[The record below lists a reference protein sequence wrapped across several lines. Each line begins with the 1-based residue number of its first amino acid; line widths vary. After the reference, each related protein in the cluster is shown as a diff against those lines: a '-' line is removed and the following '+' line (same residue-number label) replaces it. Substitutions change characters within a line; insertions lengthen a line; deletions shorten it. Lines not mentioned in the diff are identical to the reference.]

1 MAPLISR
8 RLRKGAA
15 TTAVAAAAMAALTAS
30 QAPGFASTSDGD
42 RDRNRE
48 RQASESPA
56 VDDTPIDGGSSYHTD
71 LPPLKTPDK
80 PGSSADLP
88 GIPGGGAKAEA
99 GIPATV
105 LAAYKK
111 AEAALKESRPGCN
124 LPWQLLAAIGKVES
138 GQARGGNVDAE
149 GTTPSPILG
158 PVLNGKGFAMIKDTD
173 NGAFDGDSGHDR
185 AVGPMQFIPSTWANW
200 GRDGNGD
207 GDRDPNN
214 IYDAALA
221 AGHYLCASGR
231 DLSSERSLHQA
242 ILGYN
247 HSQEYLN
254 TVLSWFE
261 YYKSGTH
268 EVPDGTGV
276 LPSDNRSGGSGPGTG
291 GKGSHK
297 GHGGGKGHGGKG
309 HGGKG
314 HGGKDTGKDP
324 GRPHTLPKPDPDP
337 DSTPKPPSHGGETP
351 GPPSPKP
358 PTTPA
363 PSRPTALASVG
374 AKELSATAGTEFAQ
388 PPRVRAVDA
397 KGKPVAKAKILYEI
411 RGETGARFL
420 GLVKSAVVLTR
431 SDGTATAPKLTA
443 GEQTGSF
450 TVRATADGGKLTPV
464 EFKATVKARPAPR
477 ADVLARIGDK
487 ALKAETGGAFAD
499 PLTVKA
505 TYKGKVAA
513 GVPVTA
519 TMVTADPKKPVQNDK
534 GPYFLDEKGKPV
546 RTLTGLKTNALGQLT
561 LPKILADEHTG
572 TYLLR
577 LTTADGA
584 VLTVE
589 LTVTQA
595 AAS

>member
-1 MAPLISR
+1 MAPLIGR

-30 QAPGFASTSDGD
+30 QAPGFASSSDHGD

-48 RQASESPA
+48 QTASDSPA

-71 LPPLKTPDK
+71 LPPLKTPGK
-80 PGSSADLP
+80 PGHSADLP
-88 GIPGGGAKAEA
+88 GIPGGGTKTEA

-105 LAAYKK
+105 LDAYKR
-111 AEAALKESRPGCN
+111 AEAALKDSRPGCN

-149 GTTPSPILG
+149 GTTPRPILG
-158 PVLNGKGFAMIKDTD
+158 PVLNGNGFAMIKDTD
-173 NGAFDGDSGHDR
+173 GGAFDGDATHDR

-200 GRDGNGD
+200 GRDGNND
-207 GDRDPNN
+207 GERDPNN

-221 AGHYLCASGR
+221 AGNYLCAGDR
-231 DLSSERSLHQA
+231 DLSTEHHLHQA

-254 TVLSWFE
+254 TVLSWLE
-261 YYKSGTH
+261 YYKRGTH

-276 LPSDNRSGGSGPGTG
+276 LPSDNRSGGSGPGAG
-291 GKGSHK
+291 GKGSHN
-297 GHGGGKGHGGKG
+297 GHGGGKGTGNEHG
-309 HGGKG
+309 H
-314 HGGKDTGKDP
+314 P
-324 GRPHTLPKPDPDP
+324 RTLPKST
-337 DSTPKPPSHGGETP
+337 DSSPKPPSHGGETP
-351 GPPSPKP
+351 GTSSPKP
-358 PTTPA
+358 PKPPKPPQTPA
-363 PSRPTALASVG
+363 PSVPTALASVG
-374 AKELSATAGTEFAQ
+374 AKELSATAGTEFATL
-388 PPRVRAVDA
+388 PRVRAVDA
-397 KGKPVAKAKILYEI
+397 KGKPVAKAKIRYEI
-411 RGETGARFL
+411 RGETGARFA
-420 GLVKSAVVLTR
+420 GLVKSAVVPTG

-450 TVRATADGGKLTPV
+450 AVRATVEGKKLTPV
-464 EFKATVKARPAPR
+464 EFKATVKARPTPQ
-477 ADVLARIGDK
+477 ADALARIDDK
-487 ALKAETGGAFAD
+487 AFTAETGGTFAD

-519 TMVTADPKKPVQNDK
+519 TMISADPEKPVENDK

-561 LPKILADEHTG
+561 LPQILADEHAG

>member
-30 QAPGFASTSDGD
+30 QAPGFASSPDHGD
-42 RDRNRE
+42 RDRDRE
-48 RQASESPA
+48 QSASESPA
-56 VDDTPIDGGSSYHTD
+56 ADDNTPIDGGSSYHTD

-80 PGSSADLP
+80 PDASADLP

-105 LAAYKK
+105 LDAYKR
-111 AEAALKESRPGCN
+111 AESTLKDTRPGCN

-149 GTTPSPILG
+149 GTTPRPILG
-158 PVLNGKGFAMIKDTD
+158 PVLNGNGFAMIKDTD
-173 NGAFDGDSGHDR
+173 RGAFDGDATHDR

-221 AGHYLCASGR
+221 AGHYLCAGGR
-231 DLSSERSLHQA
+231 DLSTEGQLHQA

-261 YYKSGTH
+261 YYKRGTH
-268 EVPDGTGV
+268 EVPDGAGV

-291 GKGSHK
+291 GKGS
-297 GHGGGKGHGGKG
+297 GKGHGGKG
-309 HGGKG
+309 QGGKDHGGKEQ
-314 HGGKDTGKDP
+314 
-324 GRPHTLPKPDPDP
+324 GRPHPLPKPEPGT
-337 DSTPKPPSHGGETP
+337 DSGSPKPPSQGGETP
-351 GPPSPKP
+351 GTPAPKP
-358 PTTPA
+358 PTKPA
-363 PSRPTALASVG
+363 PSTLASVG
-374 AKELSATAGTEFAQ
+374 AKELSATAGTEFAET
-388 PPRVRAVDA
+388 PRVRAVDA
-397 KGKPVAKAKILYEI
+397 KGKPVAKAKIRYEI
-411 RGETGARFL
+411 SGETGARFV
-420 GLVKSAVVLTR
+420 GLVTSAVVLTG

-443 GEQTGSF
+443 GERPGSF
-450 TVRATADGGKLTPV
+450 TVRATVEGKKLTPV

-487 ALKAETGGAFAD
+487 ALEAETGGAFAD

-505 TYKGKVAA
+505 TYKGEVAA

-519 TMVTADPKKPVQNDK
+519 TMVTADPEKPVENDE

-546 RTLTGLKTNALGQLT
+546 RTLAGLKTNALGQLT
-561 LPKILADEHTG
+561 LPKIVADDHAG
-572 TYLLR
+572 SYLLR

-589 LTVTQA
+589 LKVTQA
-595 AAS
+595 TAP